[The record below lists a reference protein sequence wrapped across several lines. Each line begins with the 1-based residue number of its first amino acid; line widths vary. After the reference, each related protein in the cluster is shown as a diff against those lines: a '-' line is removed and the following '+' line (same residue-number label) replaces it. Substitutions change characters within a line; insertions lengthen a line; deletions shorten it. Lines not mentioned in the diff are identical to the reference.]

1 MNKKTLGI
9 AIPYYKNSEQ
19 CEIAFKRLIDSL
31 DNQLNDDMILYVY
44 EDGQISK
51 WLDFY
56 KKSNIKIEQC
66 VENKGVAYARNK
78 ALDYLIDKVNYILF
92 IDSDDIVENNYLEVI
107 YKYCLDGTYEIVE
120 STFYVNGTQ
129 AAFNPNAV
137 RTGVAGSALK
147 TSIIGDIRFD
157 KKLQIGE
164 DTTFMKNVVDLSKYR
179 KIHAPTNYIYQYGL
193 NDNSL
198 IMRYNRKE
206 IKEKR

>member
-19 CEIAFKRLIDSL
+19 CELAFKRLMDSL
-31 DNQLNDDMILYVY
+31 NKQLNDDMILYIY

-56 KKSNIKIEQC
+56 KKSNTKIEQC

-92 IDSDDIVENNYLEVI
+92 IDSDDIVEENYLEVM
-107 YKYCLDGTYEIVE
+107 YNYCSDATHEIVE
-120 STFYVNGTQ
+120 STFHINGTPSG
-129 AAFNPNAV
+129 FNPKV
-137 RTGVAGSALK
+137 IRSGVAGSALK
-147 TSIIGDIRFD
+147 TSIIGNIRFNE
-157 KKLQIGE
+157 KLQIAE
-164 DTTFMKNVVDLSKYR
+164 DTTFMNTVIDLSKYR
-179 KIHAPTNYIYQYGL
+179 KIHAPTIYIYQYGI

-206 IKEKR
+206 IREER